1 MAPYREAEFGGILP
15 MSLVKCGS
23 MSGRFAKF
31 IADFRESTKTSRR
44 TGAFG
49 FAWMPAAYFWPRITE
64 GIGGICLRRIWFYGR
79 LQSDQF
85 TREIWTQDV
94 ESAVAT
100 ALGDAAMI

>member
-44 TGAFG
+44 TDWLLSLALLFYSPMSVGIHVADWL
-49 FAWMPAAYFWPRITE
+49 AMISL
-64 GIGGICLRRIWFYGR
+64 IGGSGFTVAFIVSLAIDNRR
-79 LQSDQF
+79 LHQH
-85 TREIWTQDV
+85 
-94 ESAVAT
+94 
-100 ALGDAAMI
+100 